1 MAGGR
6 GFEPRLMGPEPIVLP
21 LNDPPVSLFL
31 TEFSWKVKGKQ
42 YFTAVF
48 HAQPRAGHPGNI
60 KMPYQTEQDKS
71 PLAPLYERGVKQEAP
86 KLPPL

>member
-31 TEFSWKVKGKQ
+31 AKFSWKVKGKHDL
-42 YFTAVF
+42 TAKGELGGPITQGDRF
-48 HAQPRAGHPGNI
+48 SLQG
-60 KMPYQTEQDKS
+60 
-71 PLAPLYERGVKQEAP
+71 L
-86 KLPPL
+86 